1 MLTKVHKCHKCGSS
15 KIVKNGHT
23 RKGSARYKCKG
34 CGVTRVLES
43 DEMYSDKQK
52 DLVIKTYQE
61 RASLRGVGRIFG
73 ISHQT
78 VLNWVKKN

>member
-1 MLTKVHKCHKCGSS
+1 MVSKIYKCHACGSS

-23 RKGSARYKCKG
+23 RKGSVRYLCKD
-34 CGVTRVLES
+34 CHVTRVLEP
-43 DEMYSDKQK
+43 DETYSDKQK
-52 DLVIKTYQE
+52 ELVIKTYQE
-61 RASLRGVGRIFG
+61 RASLRGVGRIFD